1 MFKRFQ
7 IILITLFIVT
17 GCTPIVQN
25 STQST
30 TGGGYGYPTKKI
42 GYIINVK
49 PYPTHTHIG
58 TTKLT
63 NFTKQYNYNWK
74 IPSYIEQEVV
84 KNLKRLAYVTP
95 INLKRYNIKADE
107 VNGLLKNLNGNWVVS
122 RGKANI
128 YKTLANRL
136 GLSAVVVINEA
147 PKEGIKDCGILGC
160 KEYKAQ
166 GYGLLTK
173 GFINTTDFYSAT
185 PFWVHIYKL
194 KPTAV
199 SLDPKIININ
209 GRKEMTKVAIAESYQ
224 IKPNKIGLKAYP
236 KDFKNFT
243 AEEFA
248 PFRLP
253 LISYIDNLAKVIS
266 TTLLNNP

>member
-1 MFKRFQ
+1 MFKRLQ
-7 IILITLFIVT
+7 VIIFTLFVVT
-17 GCTPIVQN
+17 GCTKTQN
-25 STQST
+25 SVQSIRNNV
-30 TGGGYGYPTKKI
+30 YNYSTKKI
-42 GYIINVK
+42 GYLINVK

-63 NFTKQYNYNWK
+63 NFTKQYNYDWK

-107 VNGLLKNLNGNWVVS
+107 VNGLLKNINGNWVV
-122 RGKANI
+122 RNGKSDI
-128 YKTLANRL
+128 YKNLANHL
-136 GLSAVVVINEA
+136 GLFAIIVINEA
-147 PKEGIKDCGILGC
+147 PKIAINDCGILGC

-166 GYGLLTK
+166 GYGLVSK

-194 KPTAV
+194 RPTPI
-199 SLDPKIININ
+199 SLDPQIININ
-209 GRKEMTKVAIAESYQ
+209 GSKKMTKVAIAKNYQ
-224 IKPNKIGLKAYP
+224 VQPNKIGLKAYP

-243 AEEFA
+243 REEFA

-253 LISYIDNLAKVIS
+253 LISYINGLAKEIS
-266 TTLLNNP
+266 MTLLNNP